1 MKSKDMTSGNAFKII
16 LLFSIPLVLSATLQ
30 QLYNLADN
38 FIAGHF
44 IANLDSFNAVGIVYP
59 ITVVFLDIAVGFG
72 VGCGV
77 IAAKYFGGKDMKN
90 LKKTATVGLISTILL
105 ALIVTAIGLG
115 IIYPLLKGMVGQEES
130 IGCFNEALSYMLIY
144 IGGVIF
150 LFLYNYSMYM
160 FQAFGNSKTPL
171 YFLIF
176 STLLNIALD
185 LFFVM
190 PIKMNSAGLALG
202 TVISEAIAGVLSV
215 IVLFKCINK
224 FDSNKYE
231 KFDKTILKS
240 IIGIAA
246 PSILQGCF
254 ISVGGVLITAILT
267 SIGGTSVAGGY
278 SAAYKI
284 CYIAIN
290 IFTVLCNALSS
301 FVSQNVGAAKYDRIM
316 KGYFSTLIISA
327 GFCILAMVA
336 ILPFGEFWVRL
347 FLSSDAEGETD
358 IIINAGRQFIVCVVP
373 FFVFMVVKI
382 PLDGVLKGA
391 TDMLGFTLGTSVDL
405 VCRVLGALILGNLC
419 GYEGIFF
426 AWPIGW
432 GVGMCISAA
441 MFFSGRW
448 KRKCGYTKEI
458 TKKEE
463 IIEEKEEEVA

>member
-1 MKSKDMTSGNAFKII
+1 MKSKDMTIGNPFKII
-16 LLFSIPLVLSATLQ
+16 LFFSIPLVLSATLQ

-44 IANLDSFNAVGIVYP
+44 ISNLDSFNAVGIVYP

-77 IAAKYFGGKDMKN
+77 TAAKFFGAKDMKN
-90 LKKTATVGLISTILL
+90 LKKTATVGLISTIIL
-105 ALIVTAIGLG
+105 ALVVTAIGLG
-115 IIYPLLKGMVGQEES
+115 IIYPLLNGMVGKVES
-130 IGCFNEALSYMLIY
+130 EGCFNEALSYMLIY

-185 LFFVM
+185 LLFVM

-215 IVLFKCINK
+215 VVLFKCINK

-231 KFDKTILKS
+231 KWDKAILKS

-267 SIGGTSVAGGY
+267 SIGGNSVAGGY
-278 SAAYKI
+278 SASYKI

-301 FVSQNVGAAKYDRIM
+301 FVSQNIGAGKFDRIM
-316 KGYFSTLIISA
+316 KGYFSTLILCAI
-327 GFCILAMVA
+327 FCVIAMVA

-347 FLSSDAEGETD
+347 FLDENSTGDVD
-358 IIINAGRQFIVCVVP
+358 IIVNAGKQFIVCVVP
-373 FFVFMVVKI
+373 FFVLMVIKI
-382 PLDGVLKGA
+382 PFDGVLKGA

-405 VCRVLGALILGNLC
+405 VCRVLAALILGNLV

-432 GVGMCISAA
+432 AVGMIISTV
-441 MFFSGRW
+441 MFFTGRW
-448 KRKCGYTKEI
+448 KKKCGYVQPVRE
-458 TKKEE
+458 
-463 IIEEKEEEVA
+463 AD

>member
-1 MKSKDMTSGNAFKII
+1 MKSKDMTVGSPFKTI

-44 IANLDSFNAVGIVYP
+44 ISNLSSFDAVGIVYP

-77 IAAKYFGGKDMKN
+77 VGAKFFGARDMQN
-90 LKKTATVGLISTILL
+90 LKKTATVGLISTIVLG
-105 ALIVTAIGLG
+105 LIVTALG
-115 IIYPLLKGMVGQEES
+115 FAVIYPLLKAMVGNDGSQ
-130 IGCFNEALSYMLIY
+130 GCFDEALSYMLIY
-144 IGGVIF
+144 IAGVIF

-171 YFLIF
+171 YFLIL
-176 STLLNIALD
+176 STLLNVALD
-185 LFFVM
+185 LLFVL

-202 TVISEAIAGVLSV
+202 TIISEAIAGVLSV
-215 IVLFKCINK
+215 VVLFRCIDK
-224 FDSNKYE
+224 FDSSSYK

-240 IIGIAA
+240 ITGIAI

-254 ISVGGVLITAILT
+254 ISVGGVLITGILT
-267 SIGGTSVAGGY
+267 SIGGNSVAGGY
-278 SAAYKI
+278 SASYKI

-290 IFTVLCNALSS
+290 IFTVLCNALSN
-301 FVSQNVGAAKYDRIM
+301 FVSQNIGAKRYDRIM
-316 KGYFSTLIISA
+316 KGYLSTVIIAAVFCAIAIA
-327 GFCILAMVA
+327 G
-336 ILPFGEFWVRL
+336 ILPFGEFWVRI
-347 FLSSDAEGETD
+347 FLDSDAGDEAQT
-358 IIINAGRQFIVCVVP
+358 IIAAGKQFILCVVP

-391 TDMLGFTLGTSVDL
+391 TDMLGFTLGTSIDL
-405 VCRVLGALILGNLC
+405 LCRVLGALILGNLL

-432 GVGMCISAA
+432 GIGMCVSVIC
-441 MFFSGRW
+441 FFSGRW
-448 KRKCGYTKEI
+448 KKKCGYDKTLLASKETAHI
-458 TKKEE
+458 H
-463 IIEEKEEEVA
+463 